1 MDDQVEGV
9 IECRD
14 RHDRTDRLAEGICRP
29 SRTRFCQVHGD
40 LVTAAIAER
49 LNAQVDAVDRAT
61 GFHARIDQGFAAL
74 PDDLESQIL
83 GSFAHDIRC
92 PPEDSNTLVHG
103 KPATAVAVEQL
114 RFTQPFIDLSPVDK
128 RHFCNRLAV
137 ERIVN
142 DRLHSSH
149 TFAPS
154 SSISTFLFSE

>member
-1 MDDQVEGV
+1 MDDQVERV

-14 RHDRTDRLAEGICRP
+14 RHDRTDRFAEGICRP

-61 GFHARIDQGFAAL
+61 GFHARIDQRFAAL

-83 GSFAHDIRC
+83 GSFAHDIRS
-92 PPEDSNTLVHG
+92 PPEDGDTLVHG
-103 KPATAVAVEQL
+103 KPAMAVAVEQL
-114 RFTQPFIDLSPVDK
+114 RFIQPFIDLSPVDK
-128 RHFCNRLAV
+128 RYFCNRRAV
-137 ERIVN
+137 EGIVN
-142 DRLHSSH
+142 DRFHSSH